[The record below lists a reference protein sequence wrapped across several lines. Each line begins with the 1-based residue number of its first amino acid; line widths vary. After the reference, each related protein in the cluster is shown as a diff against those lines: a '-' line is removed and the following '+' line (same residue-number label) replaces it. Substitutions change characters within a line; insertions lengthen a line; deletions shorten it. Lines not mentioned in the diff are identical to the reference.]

1 MRNREY
7 IVASPAKNEGKNLPM
22 LIQSMVEQTIKPRVW
37 VIVDDGS
44 TDDSPNIIR
53 GAQEEHSWIQSVRL
67 KEYPRDVGKHYPYV
81 CNIGFNHAIK
91 YCELRDISYEYV
103 GIVDADMTLETEL
116 FEKLITEFER
126 NPRLGVVSSTVYNC
140 INNKLILENARDGIL
155 MGSPKL
161 WRKKCFEETGGG
173 YLLTYSADAVS
184 VVLAK
189 LRGWEAR
196 RFKKI
201 NAIQARKTSSAEGL
215 WKGYV
220 INGRSAYF
228 LNFNTLYVLIKG
240 LKYTFNKPYYIGI
253 AYLYGYFSSALRRMD
268 KIDNEEIRDYFYRHK
283 HKEAM
288 IYYKN
293 KIRNKLISKFKEN

>member
-7 IVASPAKNEGKNLPM
+7 IVVSPAKNEGKNLPM

-53 GAQEEHSWIQSVRL
+53 GAQEEHSWIQSVQL
-67 KEYPRDVGKHYPYV
+67 GKHQRDLGKHYAYI
-81 CNIGFNHAIK
+81 CNVGFNYAIK
-91 YCELRDISYEYV
+91 YCEACNIQYEYI
-103 GIVDADMTLETEL
+103 GLVDSDMTIEVEL

-126 NPRLGVVSSTVYNC
+126 NPRLGVASGSIYSI
-140 INNKLILENARDGIL
+140 INNELILENVRGDIL
-155 MGSPKL
+155 LGSPKL

-196 RFKKI
+196 RFEKI
-201 NAIQARKTSSAEGL
+201 NAIQARRTSSAEGL

-220 INGRSAYF
+220 TNGMSAYF
-228 LNFNTLYVLIKG
+228 LNFNTPYVLTKG
-240 LKYTFNKPYYIGI
+240 LKYTFNKPHYTGI
-253 AYLYGYFSSALRRMD
+253 AYLYGYFSSALRKMD
-268 KIDNEEIRDYFYRHK
+268 KIDNKEVRDYFYRHK
-283 HKEAM
+283 PKEVM

-293 KIRNKLISKFKEN
+293 TIRNKLISKFKGN